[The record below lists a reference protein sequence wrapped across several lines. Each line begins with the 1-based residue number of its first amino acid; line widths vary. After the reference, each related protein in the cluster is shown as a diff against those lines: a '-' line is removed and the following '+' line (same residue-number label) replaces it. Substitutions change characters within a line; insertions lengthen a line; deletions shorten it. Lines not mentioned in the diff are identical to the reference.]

1 MNATVP
7 SLYWN
12 GDYHVMQWMLLFFIY
27 SFLGW
32 IWESIYQSIL
42 EKKLLNRGFLFGPFI
57 PLYGAGATSVLI
69 CTMPFKE
76 HWWVVALVGMVV
88 ATVLEEI
95 TGRVME
101 LLFDVRYWS
110 YEGYP
115 GNIDDIICI
124 PATILWGAFSL
135 FAMYILNPP
144 FEHLLMQIPLRA
156 MHRIVFFITIIF
168 VVDVTLSVKDALDF
182 KELLVKMDSTK
193 KELARLKKRL
203 DVMIAFYDDKHR
215 YVAKLRTTITSPR
228 STLTDMVDSVRER
241 LELLKEIRNSR
252 RQEEAID
259 EMEQL
264 VELQEIENEYV
275 EQSVVVKQYNHSI
288 KKYIK
293 RLLHSHP
300 GAKVRRLGVRIRE
313 AAISFGNY
321 IASKRG

>member
-1 MNATVP
+1 M
-7 SLYWN
+7 
-12 GDYHVMQWMLLFFIY
+12 
-27 SFLGW
+27 
-32 IWESIYQSIL
+32 
-42 EKKLLNRGFLFGPFI
+42 
-57 PLYGAGATSVLI
+57 
-69 CTMPFKE
+69 
-76 HWWVVALVGMVV
+76 ALVGMVV
-88 ATVLEEI
+88 ATVMEEI

-124 PATILWGAFSL
+124 PATILWGGFSL

-144 FEHLLMQIPLRA
+144 FEHLLMQISLRV
-156 MHRIVFFITIIF
+156 MHYVVFFITIIF

-182 KELLVKMDSTK
+182 KELLLKMDYTK
-193 KELARLKKRL
+193 KELSRLKKRL
-203 DVMIAFYDDKHR
+203 DVMIAFYDDKHQ
-215 YVAKLRTTITSPR
+215 YVAKLRTTITSPK
-228 STLTDMVDSVRER
+228 STLFDMVDSVRER
-241 LELLKEIRNSR
+241 LDLLKEIRNNR
-252 RQEEAID
+252 KQEESLD
-259 EMEQL
+259 ETVQFQ
-264 VELQEIENEYV
+264 ELQEIENEYV

-300 GAKVRRLGVRIRE
+300 GAKVRRLGIRIRE

>member
-1 MNATVP
+1 MNVTVP

-76 HWWVVALVGMVV
+76 HWWVVALLGMVV
-88 ATVLEEI
+88 ATVMEEI

-144 FEHLLMQIPLRA
+144 FEHLLMQIPLRV
-156 MHRIVFFITIIF
+156 MHYVVFFITIIF

-182 KELLVKMDSTK
+182 KELLLKMDYTQ
-193 KELARLKKRL
+193 KELSRLKKRL
-203 DVMIAFYDDKHR
+203 DVMIAFYDDKHQ
-215 YVAKLRTTITSPR
+215 YVAKLRTTITSPK
-228 STLTDMVDSVRER
+228 STLSDMVDSVRER
-241 LELLKEIRNSR
+241 LELLKEIKNSR
-252 RQEEAID
+252 KQEESLD
-259 EMEQL
+259 ETVQFQ
-264 VELQEIENEYV
+264 ELQEIENEYV
-275 EQSVVVKQYNHSI
+275 EQSVVVKQYNRSI

-300 GAKVRRLGVRIRE
+300 GAKVRRLGIRIRE